1 MAWSRQY
8 QLYDPEAKK
17 RQEIT
22 GLVFDFQRFSIHDGP
37 GIRTM
42 VFLKGCPLHCAWCQN
57 PESISRDP
65 EIMLIQN
72 NCIDCGK
79 CIEICPDDAVGNS
92 PEGNRTIDRSRC
104 IVCGECLKVCYANT
118 INISGRYLSVS
129 EVLDVVER
137 DRKFYERTGGGVTFS
152 GGEPTTQ
159 AAFLMELARQAKA
172 SDLHTA
178 IETCGHF
185 RWDALVD
192 VFNYIDL
199 VLYDIKHM
207 DPEKHYRL
215 TGVRNHLIL
224 ENLGRVASLGVPVRV
239 RLPLIPG
246 LNDSE
251 TNIRATA
258 AFAADLPNL
267 EALDIL
273 PYHRLGE
280 SKWGEL
286 DQKYLLHGVKPH
298 THEQVSAMFDVA
310 REYDIEVTVGG

>member
-1 MAWSRQY
+1 MTWSRRY
-8 QLYDPEAKK
+8 QIFDPEAKNRK
-17 RQEIT
+17 EIM
-22 GLVFDFQRFSIHDGP
+22 GLIFDFQRFSIHDGP
-37 GIRTM
+37 GIRTL
-42 VFLKGCPLHCAWCQN
+42 VFLKGCPLHCSWCQN
-57 PESISRDP
+57 PESILINPD
-65 EIMLIQN
+65 IMLIQN

-79 CIEICPDDAVGNS
+79 CIEICPVDAVGKS

-104 IVCGECLKVCYANT
+104 NVCGECLTVCYANS

-129 EVLDVVER
+129 EVLDEVER

-152 GGEPTTQ
+152 GGEPTLQ
-159 AAFLMELARQAKA
+159 ASFLRELASQAKA
-172 SDLHTA
+172 KNLHTA

-185 RWDALVD
+185 KWDTLVD
-192 VFNYIDL
+192 VFNNIDL

-207 DPEKHYRL
+207 DPEKHYKL
-215 TGVRNHLIL
+215 TGVRNRLIL
-224 ENLGRVASLGVPVRV
+224 ENLERIASLGVPVRV
-239 RLPLIPG
+239 RVPLIPG
-246 LNDSE
+246 VNDSE
-251 TNIRATA
+251 TNLRATA

-280 SKWGEL
+280 PKWGEL

-298 THEQVSAMFDVA
+298 TREQVFAMVDIV